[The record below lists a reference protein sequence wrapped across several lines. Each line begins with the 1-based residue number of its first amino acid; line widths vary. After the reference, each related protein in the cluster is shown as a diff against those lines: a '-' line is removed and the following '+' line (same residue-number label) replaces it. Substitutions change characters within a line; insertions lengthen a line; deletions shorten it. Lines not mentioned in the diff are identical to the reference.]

1 MLIGS
6 EPEDERSKK
15 RFNESFELMDRAFGK
30 EDYWA
35 AELGQQGLA
44 SGAISD
50 LTLGGMEEQMMQFH
64 VIVDQRIK
72 KAIDATQQAR
82 PDAG

>member
-1 MLIGS
+1 
-6 EPEDERSKK
+6 
-15 RFNESFELMDRAFGK
+15 
-30 EDYWA
+30 
-35 AELGQQGLA
+35 LGQQGLA